1 MRVNL
6 NLASQK
12 YEDVRRFYSI
22 AWMSI
27 AAMSALVL
35 LLAALSWM
43 NLNDTSKSGARIKD
57 LKQKITALQEK
68 RTAAEAFENRPENRE
83 INQQK
88 NFWNNEI
95 EKRQFSWTQL
105 LNDLQRLMPGRAYV
119 SSVAPALGPD
129 NVFKVKLV
137 IVGEKYE
144 NALDLV
150 RKMENSARFH
160 NPKIIDERMVKERQP
175 GAPPQFEIQIESAYA
190 PPNLPVVLRSAKGGM

>member
-27 AAMSALVL
+27 AAMSAVVL

-68 RTAAEAFENRPENRE
+68 RTAAEAFENRPENRD

-95 EKRQFSWTQL
+95 EKKRFSWTQL

-119 SSVAPALGPD
+119 SSVAPALGTD

-160 NPKIIDERMVKERQP
+160 NPKITDERMLKDRQP
-175 GAPPQFEIQIESAYA
+175 GTPPQFEIDIETVYS
-190 PPNLPVVLRSAKGGM
+190 PPNLPVVLRSAKGGI